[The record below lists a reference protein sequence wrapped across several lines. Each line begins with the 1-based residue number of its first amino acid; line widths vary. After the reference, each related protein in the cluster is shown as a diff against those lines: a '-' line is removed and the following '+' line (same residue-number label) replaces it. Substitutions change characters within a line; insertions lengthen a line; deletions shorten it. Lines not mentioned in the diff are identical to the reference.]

1 MSLSLYM
8 DQHVPLAISKGLRR
22 RGIDVLT
29 TQDDGTERMED
40 ARLLDRT
47 TELGRVLFSEDD
59 DLLQE
64 ACTRQRTGQ
73 SFSGVIYLHQMQC
86 LIGQAIA
93 DLELLCKVCEPSDMA
108 NRVEYLPLR

>member
-8 DQHVPLAISKGLRR
+8 DQHVPLAITRALRGR
-22 RGIDVLT
+22 AVDVLC
-29 TQDDGTERMED
+29 TQDDGTQRMED
-40 ARLLDRT
+40 SRLLDRAK
-47 TELGRVLFSEDD
+47 ELGRVLFSEDD

-64 ACTRQRTGQ
+64 ACARQRTGR

-86 LIGQAIA
+86 VIGRAIA
-93 DLELLCKVCEPSDMA
+93 DLELLCKVCEASDMA